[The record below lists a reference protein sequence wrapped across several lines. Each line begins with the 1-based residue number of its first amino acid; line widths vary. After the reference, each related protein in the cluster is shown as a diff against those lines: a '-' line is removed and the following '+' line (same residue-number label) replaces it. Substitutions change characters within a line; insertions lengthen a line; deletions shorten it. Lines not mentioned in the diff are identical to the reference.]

1 MLYPFLFFFFALR
14 SHSHWG
20 HSGSALSVFDDSEKF
35 CERFAWL
42 NALFEY
48 MTHKGHNDCPW
59 RLTKI
64 TWMPSELE
72 EFRRV
77 FWEEKNLNFV
87 GAIVVS
93 IYGLEPRRPAHLN
106 EFNFHFQ
113 QHLWSLLFK
122 LYFTLKIGEFPL
134 KKLFVIFFF
143 FKKRIIK
150 YRYFKKME
158 INFVG
163 VLLKDFCLL
172 IILPI
177 IIVWI

>member
-20 HSGSALSVFDDSEKF
+20 HNGSALSVFDDSEKF

-77 FWEEKNLNFV
+77 FWEEKNLNLLELLLSQSN
-87 GAIVVS
+87 IH
-93 IYGLEPRRPAHLN
+93 GLEPRRPAHLN
-106 EFNFHFQ
+106 EFNFHFP
-113 QHLWSLLFK
+113 QHLWSLLF
-122 LYFTLKIGEFPL
+122 YFENWGMSSQKAVCYFLKINKNYERSLLQENGNKFCPS
-134 KKLFVIFFF
+134 FVE
-143 FKKRIIK
+143 R
-150 YRYFKKME
+150 
-158 INFVG
+158 
-163 VLLKDFCLL
+163 LLPL